1 MDRRKRSLAV
11 AALGL
16 AAAVVAI
23 FSFPESRSTETTT
36 ATATA
41 SGSAPVTVVNTPLP
55 VTLQGTGT
63 VAGKV
68 TASQGGAWNVGVTS
82 LPAVQLAPGTTV
94 NVQGG
99 GANDSARQA
108 FALNLCATG
117 DTESCPAGTSTA
129 TLPVN
134 TRFVIEFV
142 SGYCFVRNTGIH
154 GWTLTA
160 PLNGQ
165 SYEHM
170 IGTKI
175 SAHDDDSTTGL
186 FTNETRIY
194 VDGGQVDS
202 LSVGLLE
209 QGFSEHHD
217 YGPEASCHVTL
228 SGYLVDTT
236 PPFPTVR

>member
-1 MDRRKRSLAV
+1 MNSRRRSLAV
-11 AALGL
+11 AVLGL
-16 AAAVVAI
+16 AAMAAV
-23 FSFPESRSTETTT
+23 FGFPQSRSTETATT
-36 ATATA
+36 A
-41 SGSAPVTVVNTPLP
+41 GSAPVTVVNTPLP

-63 VAGKV
+63 VTGKV
-68 TASQGGAWNVGVTS
+68 TALQGGSWSVGVVT

-94 NVQGG
+94 HV
-99 GANDSARQA
+99 DDPARQA
-108 FALNLCATG
+108 YSLSLCATG
-117 DTESCPAGTSTA
+117 DTESCGVNPTTA
-129 TLPVN
+129 TIPLN
-134 TRFVIEFV
+134 KRFVIEFV

-170 IGTKI
+170 IGDKI
-175 SAHDDDSTTGL
+175 SASDDDSTTGL
-186 FTNETRIY
+186 FSDQTRIY

-202 LSVGLLE
+202 LSVGVLA

-217 YGPEASCHVTL
+217 YGPEAYCHVTL

-236 PPFPTVR
+236 SFPVLR

>member
-1 MDRRKRSLAV
+1 MNGRRKSLAV
-11 AALGL
+11 AVLGL
-16 AAAVVAI
+16 AAMAAV
-23 FSFPESRSTETTT
+23 FGFPQSRSTET
-36 ATATA
+36 ATAA
-41 SGSAPVTVVNTPLP
+41 GSAPVTVVNTPLP
-55 VTLQGTGT
+55 VSLQGTGT
-63 VAGKV
+63 VTGKV
-68 TASQGGAWNVGVTS
+68 TALQGGSWSVGVTT

-99 GANDSARQA
+99 GANDSAREA
-108 FALNLCATG
+108 YSLSLCATG
-117 DTESCPAGTSTA
+117 DTESCGVNPTTA
-129 TLPVN
+129 TIPLN
-134 TRFVIEFV
+134 KRFVIEFV

-170 IGTKI
+170 IGDKI

-186 FTNETRIY
+186 FTNQTRIY
-194 VDGGQVDS
+194 ADGGQVDS
-202 LSVGLLE
+202 LSVRVLA

-217 YGPEASCHVTL
+217 YGPEAYCNATL

-236 PPFPTVR
+236 PPFPAAR